1 MGLSRPVG
9 WRYFSSSHQ
18 EALAEEVTFEQ
29 KPDGNEPG
37 VGARELL
44 NFGQCGKF
52 GSILAK

>member
-18 EALAEEVTFEQ
+18 EALAEEMTFEQ